1 MRAGLGEL
9 GAELDEIRAEA
20 VASEKELR
28 AVRSWADEQVWESKR
43 AAAAEI
49 RAATDAN
56 EASWGTRVSDIK
68 VWPRRRRRPAAS
80 ATVARLTPDA
90 ADQADLREALSAV
103 SMLSEMPRALPPPL
117 PPPEE
122 AVADSVTPEEAV
134 AAAKALANRPLGSS
148 PRELPQERFGASV
161 AAVVR
166 WAGEQ
171 VAATRAEAVQAR
183 AAAATARAAAAGAN
197 AETTAAQQVCGRRL
211 QLARTATGTGTGT
224 GLGGSGACS
233 GLSQV
238 FAL

>member
-68 VWPRRRRRPAAS
+68 VRPRRRRLAAG

-117 PPPEE
+117 PRPEE

>member
-68 VWPRRRRRPAAS
+68 VRPRRRRLAAG

-197 AETTAAQQVCGRRL
+197 AETTVAQQVCGRRL